1 MAWTASKIFVS
12 TIEDIFENTTAID
25 LNSSTFNAAL
35 FDNSITPSQTVVSA
49 ETAYAAAAGVW
60 DTGEVSDGA
69 EWAAGGQQLD
79 GVTFAPASNVL
90 KFDADNEV
98 STGTSATLVNV
109 YGALIY
115 NTDINTPVD
124 SQGLCYLYAGGVNS
138 VTDGT
143 MTLIFHTNGI
153 MTFTL

>member
-1 MAWTASKIFVS
+1 MAWSESKIFVS

-49 ETAYAAAAGVW
+49 ETAYGAAAGVW
-60 DTGEVSDGA
+60 DSGEVADGA
-69 EWAAGGQQLD
+69 EWAAGGQALD
-79 GVTFAPASNVL
+79 GVTFAPTSNVL

-98 STGTSATLVNV
+98 SAGTSATLVNV

>member
-1 MAWTASKIFVS
+1 MAWSESKIFVS

-49 ETAYAAAAGVW
+49 ETAFAAAAGVW
-60 DTGEVSDGA
+60 DTGEVFDAA
-69 EWAAGGQQLD
+69 EWATGGQQLD

-98 STGTSATLVNV
+98 SAGTSATLVNV